1 MNGDALSV
9 EGILAV
15 SGKAADAVVVR
26 TLYVC
31 VCLSV
36 CLSLSVSLY
45 VFMSLYVSLSLS
57 VSLKLL
63 ALSLPLIVPIPV
75 GPLSL
80 HPVFAFAGD
89 GYSASS
95 FCSNVSR

>member
-36 CLSLSVSLY
+36 CLSLSVSRY
-45 VFMSLYVSLSLS
+45 VFMSLYVSLSLCLSQIVGS
-57 VSLKLL
+57 VSSIDSSYSCWP
-63 ALSLPLIVPIPV
+63 SL
-75 GPLSL
+75 
-80 HPVFAFAGD
+80 
-89 GYSASS
+89 SASR
-95 FCSNVSR
+95 FRLCR

>member
-1 MNGDALSV
+1 MATHCLLKEFWPSV
-9 EGILAV
+9 GRLLMRLWCARCM
-15 SGKAADAVVVR
+15 S
-26 TLYVC
+26 VC
-31 VCLSV
+31 VSLSV
-36 CLSLSVSLY
+36 CLSRSLA
-45 VFMSLYVSLSLS
+45 MSLCRSMYPSLS